1 MSSVSLEGGCADR
14 RSTPWRCADRERFW
28 VCELM
33 SDAQQPP
40 RDDFSAADDVVAG
53 LLGHEQDDEDTAPPT
68 RWQKILARM
77 VTSRE
82 LVTFAVVI
90 ILFLFFTAGNPRF
103 ASANIL
109 IGIARRITPIGILS
123 IGMTFLL
130 IAGELDLS
138 VGASFG
144 FGTVLF
150 GQLASE
156 HHWDPWSSMAVVIAA
171 GLLIGVFNGTVVT
184 RLGVPSFIATLGML
198 AALRG
203 AANAVTGGVQTFAKN
218 TNQFFYHFFNGNFP
232 GTRIPNLF
240 LVMMILTLIA
250 AVTLATTKF
259 ASDVYATGGNAEAA
273 RNNGI
278 ATRRVKM
285 ICFVL
290 VGGLAGL
297 AGSIQ
302 FGYIQYAPGN
312 AGVGFELQVIAAAVI
327 GGVGLFGGRGTI
339 LGSLLGAVILAELT
353 SGLVMIG
360 ARDYWDGVAAG
371 VVIVVAVALDELLRR
386 GAARTLARAS
396 SAQRS

>member
-1 MSSVSLEGGCADR
+1 
-14 RSTPWRCADRERFW
+14 
-28 VCELM
+28 M
-33 SDAQQPP
+33 SDKQPP

-53 LLGHEQDDEDTAPPT
+53 VLQREQVEADVAPLT
-68 RWQKILARM
+68 RWQKIMARM

-82 LVTFAVVI
+82 LVTLAVVI
-90 ILFLFFTAGNPRF
+90 LLFLFFTAGNPRF
-103 ASANIL
+103 ASVNIL

-144 FGTVLF
+144 FTGVLV

-156 HHWDPWSSMAVVIAA
+156 QQWNPWLSMAIVVVV
-171 GLLIGVFNGTVVT
+171 GLLIGALNGTLVT
-184 RLGVPSFIATLGML
+184 RVGVPSFIATLGML

-203 AANAVTGGVQTFAKN
+203 AGNALSGGVQTYAKN
-218 TNQFFYHFFNGNFP
+218 TDQLFYHFFNGNFP
-232 GTRIPNLF
+232 GTRLPNMF
-240 LVMMILTLIA
+240 LVMLVLTLIG
-250 AVTLATTKF
+250 AVVLATTKF

-290 VGGLAGL
+290 VGGLAGV
-297 AGSIQ
+297 AGAIQ
-302 FGYIQYAPGN
+302 FGYIQYVPGN
-312 AGVGFELQVIAAAVI
+312 AGVGFELQVIAAAIV

-371 VVIVVAVALDELLRR
+371 VVIVVAVALDELLRS
-386 GAARTLARAS
+386 GVARTLARAS
-396 SAQRS
+396 SAQRA

>member
-1 MSSVSLEGGCADR
+1 
-14 RSTPWRCADRERFW
+14 
-28 VCELM
+28 M
-33 SDAQQPP
+33 SDANQPA

-53 LLGHEQDDEDTAPPT
+53 VLRREQDGEGIAPPT

-82 LVTFAVVI
+82 LVTLAVVI

-103 ASANIL
+103 ASVNIL

-138 VGASFG
+138 VGATFG
-144 FGTVLF
+144 FCSVLI

-156 HHWDPWSSMAVVIAA
+156 RQWDPWLSMGIVIAA
-171 GLLIGVFNGTVVT
+171 GLLIGVVNGTLVT

-203 AANAVTGGVQTFAKN
+203 AANAVSGGVGTYAKG
-218 TNQFFYHFFNGNFP
+218 TDQFFYQFFNGNFP
-232 GTRIPNLF
+232 GTRIPNMF
-240 LVMMILTLIA
+240 LVMLILTLIGA
-250 AVTLATTKF
+250 FILATTKF

-285 ICFVL
+285 ICFVM

-297 AGSIQ
+297 AGAIQ
-302 FGYIQYAPGN
+302 FGYIQYVPGN
-312 AGVGFELQVIAAAVI
+312 TGVGFELQVIAAAVI

-360 ARDYWDGVAAG
+360 AKDYWDGVAAG
-371 VVIVVAVALDELLRR
+371 VVIVVAVALDQLLRR

-396 SAQRS
+396 AHRS

>member
-1 MSSVSLEGGCADR
+1 
-14 RSTPWRCADRERFW
+14 
-28 VCELM
+28 M
-33 SDAQQPP
+33 SDAKQPP
-40 RDDFSAADDVVAG
+40 RYDFGAADDVVADV
-53 LLGHEQDDEDTAPPT
+53 LRQEQDEQEIARPT
-68 RWQKILARM
+68 RWQKILAQM

-90 ILFLFFTAGNPRF
+90 ILFLFFTAGNSRF
-103 ASANIL
+103 ASVNIL

-144 FGTVLF
+144 FGSVLF

-156 HHWDPWSSMAVVIAA
+156 RHWDTWLSMAMVIVA

-198 AALRG
+198 AVLRG
-203 AANAVTGGVQTFAKN
+203 AANAVSGGVQTYAKN
-218 TNQFFYHFFNGNFP
+218 TDQFFYQFFNGNFP
-232 GTRIPNLF
+232 DTRLPNMF
-240 LVMMILTLIA
+240 LIMLILTLIA
-250 AVTLATTKF
+250 AVILATTKF

-297 AGSIQ
+297 AGAIQ

-312 AGVGFELQVIAAAVI
+312 AGVGFELQVIAAAII

-371 VVIVVAVALDELLRR
+371 VVIVIAVALDGLLRR
-386 GAARTLARAS
+386 GAARALARAS
-396 SAQRS
+396 

>member
-1 MSSVSLEGGCADR
+1 MQRANRHADPELR
-14 RSTPWRCADRERFW
+14 
-28 VCELM
+28 VCEPM
-33 SDAQQPP
+33 SESQQPP
-40 RDDFSAADDVVAG
+40 RDDFSAADDVLAD
-53 LLGHEQDDEDTAPPT
+53 LTRHEQDYEDTAPPT
-68 RWQKILARM
+68 RWQKILARI

-82 LVTFAVVI
+82 LVTLAVVV

-103 ASANIL
+103 ASVNIL
-109 IGIARRITPIGILS
+109 VGIARRITPIGILS

-144 FGTVLF
+144 FAGVLI

-156 HHWDPWSSMAVVIAA
+156 RHWDPWLSMAMVIGV
-171 GLLIGVFNGTVVT
+171 GLLIGLFNGAVVT

-203 AANAVTGGVQTFAKN
+203 AGNALSGGVQTYAKN
-218 TNQFFYHFFNGNFP
+218 TDQFFYRFFDGNLP
-232 GTRIPNLF
+232 GTRIPNMF
-240 LVMMILTLIA
+240 LIMLILALAA
-250 AVTLATTKF
+250 AVILATTKF

-297 AGSIQ
+297 AGAIQ
-302 FGYIQYAPGN
+302 FGYIQYVPGN

-386 GAARTLARAS
+386 GAAQTLARAYLAQS
-396 SAQRS
+396 S

>member
-1 MSSVSLEGGCADR
+1 
-14 RSTPWRCADRERFW
+14 
-28 VCELM
+28 M
-33 SDAQQPP
+33 SDPKQLP
-40 RDDFSAADDVVAG
+40 RDDFSAADDVIAG
-53 LLGHEQDDEDTAPPT
+53 VLRQEQDQEDIAPPT

-82 LVTFAVVI
+82 LVTFAVVL

-103 ASANIL
+103 ASVNIL

-144 FGTVLF
+144 FGSVLI

-156 HHWDPWSSMAVVIAA
+156 HQWGLWLSMSIVIAV
-171 GLLIGVFNGTVVT
+171 GLLIGVFNGTLVT

-203 AANAVTGGVQTFAKN
+203 AGNALSGGVQTYAKN
-218 TNQFFYHFFNGNFP
+218 TDQFFYHFFNGNFP
-232 GTRIPNLF
+232 GTRIPNMF
-240 LVMMILTLIA
+240 LIMLILTLIG
-250 AVTLATTKF
+250 AVILATTKF

-297 AGSIQ
+297 AGAIQ
-302 FGYIQYAPGN
+302 FGYIQYVPGN
-312 AGVGFELQVIAAAVI
+312 AGVGFELQVIAAAVV

-339 LGSLLGAVILAELT
+339 LGSLLGAVVLAELT

-371 VVIVVAVALDELLRR
+371 IVIVVAVALDELLRR
-386 GAARTLARAS
+386 AAARTLARTS
-396 SAQRS
+396 SAQRA

>member
-1 MSSVSLEGGCADR
+1 
-14 RSTPWRCADRERFW
+14 
-28 VCELM
+28 M
-33 SDAQQPP
+33 SDAKQTP
-40 RDDFSAADDVVAG
+40 RDDFSAADDVIAG
-53 LLGHEQDDEDTAPPT
+53 VLRDEPYEPDRARLT

-82 LVTFAVVI
+82 LVTLAVVI

-103 ASANIL
+103 ASVNIL

-123 IGMTFLL
+123 VGMTFLL

-138 VGASFG
+138 VGANFG
-144 FGTVLF
+144 FCGVLI
-150 GQLASE
+150 GELASE
-156 HHWDPWSSMAVVIAA
+156 RQWDPWLSMAIVIGV
-171 GLLIGVFNGTVVT
+171 GLLIGAFNGTLVT

-203 AANAVTGGVQTFAKN
+203 AGNALSGGVQTYAKN
-218 TNQFFYHFFNGNFP
+218 TDQLFYHFFNGNVP
-232 GTRIPNLF
+232 GTRIPNMFVVMLI
-240 LVMMILTLIA
+240 LVLIG
-250 AVTLATTKF
+250 AVILATTRF

-290 VGGLAGL
+290 VGGLAGV

-302 FGYIQYAPGN
+302 FGYIQYVPGN
-312 AGVGFELQVIAAAVI
+312 AGVGFELQVIAAAIV

-339 LGSLLGAVILAELT
+339 IGSLLGAVILAELT

-371 VVIVVAVALDELLRR
+371 VVIVVAVGLDELLRS
-386 GAARTLARAS
+386 GVARTLARAS

>member
-1 MSSVSLEGGCADR
+1 
-14 RSTPWRCADRERFW
+14 
-28 VCELM
+28 M
-33 SDAQQPP
+33 SDAKQPL
-40 RDDFSAADDVVAG
+40 RDDFSAADDVLADV
-53 LLGHEQDDEDTAPPT
+53 LRHEQDEDDIAPPT

-82 LVTFAVVI
+82 LVTLAVVI

-103 ASANIL
+103 ASVNIL

-123 IGMTFLL
+123 IGITFLL

-144 FGTVLF
+144 FAMVLF

-156 HHWDPWSSMAVVIAA
+156 RHWDTWLSLAMAIAA
-171 GLLIGVFNGTVVT
+171 GLSIGVFNGTLVT

-203 AANAVTGGVQTFAKN
+203 AGNALAGGVQTYAKN
-218 TNQFFYHFFNGNFP
+218 ADQFFYQFFNGNFP
-232 GTRIPNLF
+232 GTRLPNMFVIML
-240 LVMMILTLIA
+240 ILTLIA
-250 AVTLATTKF
+250 AVILATTKF

-297 AGSIQ
+297 AGAIQ
-302 FGYIQYAPGN
+302 FGYIQYAPSN
-312 AGVGFELQVIAAAVI
+312 AGVGFELQVIAAAII

-371 VVIVVAVALDELLRR
+371 VVIVVAVALDGLLRR
-386 GAARTLARAS
+386 GAARALARAS
-396 SAQRS
+396 SAQHG

>member
-1 MSSVSLEGGCADR
+1 
-14 RSTPWRCADRERFW
+14 
-28 VCELM
+28 M

-40 RDDFSAADDVVAG
+40 RDDFGAADDVVTG
-53 LLGHEQDDEDTAPPT
+53 FLLTERDDANIAPPT
-68 RWQKILARM
+68 RWQRILARI

-82 LVTFAVVI
+82 LVTLAVVV
-90 ILFLFFTAGNPRF
+90 ILFVFFTLGNPRF
-103 ASANIL
+103 ASVNIL
-109 IGIARRITPIGILS
+109 VGIARRITPIGILS

-144 FGTVLF
+144 FGSVLI

-156 HHWDPWSSMAVVIAA
+156 HHWDPWLSMAVVIAV
-171 GLLIGVFNGTVVT
+171 GLLIGAFNGTVVT
-184 RLGVPSFIATLGML
+184 RLGVPSFIVTLGML

-203 AANAVTGGVQTFAKN
+203 AGNALSGGVQTYAKN
-218 TNQFFYHFFNGNFP
+218 TDQFFYHFFNGNVP
-232 GTRIPNLF
+232 GTRIPNMF
-240 LVMMILTLIA
+240 LVMLILTLIGA
-250 AVTLATTKF
+250 LILATTKF

-297 AGSIQ
+297 AGAIQ
-302 FGYIQYAPGN
+302 FGYIQYVPGN

-386 GAARTLARAS
+386 GAARTLARAA
-396 SAQRS
+396 AQRA

>member
-1 MSSVSLEGGCADR
+1 
-14 RSTPWRCADRERFW
+14 
-28 VCELM
+28 M
-33 SDAQQPP
+33 SDAKQPP

-53 LLGHEQDDEDTAPPT
+53 VLRHEQDEEEEVAPPT

-90 ILFLFFTAGNPRF
+90 ILFLLFTAGNPKF
-103 ASANIL
+103 ASVNIL
-109 IGIARRITPIGILS
+109 IGIARRITPIGILA

-144 FGTVLF
+144 FAGVLI

-156 HHWDPWSSMAVVIAA
+156 RQWDPWLSMAIVIAV
-171 GLLIGVFNGTVVT
+171 GLLIGIFNGTLVT

-203 AANAVTGGVQTFAKN
+203 AGNALSGGVQTYAKN
-218 TNQFFYHFFNGNFP
+218 TDQLFYHFFNGNLP
-232 GTRIPNLF
+232 GTRIPNMF
-240 LVMMILTLIA
+240 LIMLILTLIG
-250 AVTLATTKF
+250 AVILATTRF

-297 AGSIQ
+297 AGAIQ
-302 FGYIQYAPGN
+302 FGYIQYVPGN

-371 VVIVVAVALDELLRR
+371 VVIVVAVALDQLLRR

-396 SAQRS
+396 SAKRA